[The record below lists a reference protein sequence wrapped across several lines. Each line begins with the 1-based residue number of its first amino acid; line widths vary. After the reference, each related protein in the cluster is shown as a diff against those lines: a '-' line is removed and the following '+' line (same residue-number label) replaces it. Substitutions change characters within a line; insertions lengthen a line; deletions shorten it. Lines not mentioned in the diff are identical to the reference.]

1 MPLGILTD
9 YDAHGVAMAKRTR
22 KKEFRIGI
30 DISTIEWLR
39 EKNYNIE
46 LADVE
51 EEYSP
56 GIRTTEKY
64 LSTLRI
70 ELDSIVAKIGREP
83 LWEYVVYRME
93 EEFKERGFD
102 YTHVIEKP
110 TDCHSLS

>member
-93 EEFKERGFD
+93 QEFKERGFD
-102 YTHVIEKP
+102 YTQVIEKP
-110 TDCHSLS
+110 TDSHSLP